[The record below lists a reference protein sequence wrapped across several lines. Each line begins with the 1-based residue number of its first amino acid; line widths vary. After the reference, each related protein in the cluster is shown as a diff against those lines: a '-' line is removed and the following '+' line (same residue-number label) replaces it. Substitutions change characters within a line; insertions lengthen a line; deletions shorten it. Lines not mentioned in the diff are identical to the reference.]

1 MVIAQYIV
9 ILLSAAFMAL
19 YLFKNKGR
27 NWKEVALAA
36 IITLLWVAFSGIYHY
51 KGTNIEFLG
60 INLFAFF
67 AWTAGLVALKF
78 AYDHLGKHKYGKAAI
93 FYLVLLLFFE
103 YFFYNFLGVQLS
115 SSYPGLFGF
124 ELMHAP
130 WYSQLYYFLAGPAYL
145 LVLIMLKKN
154 NWLCRHKVKKK

>member
-9 ILLSAAFMAL
+9 ILLSASFIAF
-19 YLFKNKGR
+19 YLFKAKGR

-36 IITLLWVAFSGIYHY
+36 FISILWVAFSGIYNY
-51 KGTNIEFLG
+51 RNTNIEFLG

-67 AWTAGLVALKF
+67 AWTAGLLALKF
-78 AYDHLGKHKYGKAAI
+78 AYDHLGSYRYGKAVTLYI
-93 FYLVLLLFFE
+93 LLLLFFE
-103 YFFYNFLGVQLS
+103 YFFYNFFGVQLS
-115 SSYPGLFGF
+115 SNYPGLLGF

-145 LVLIMLKKN
+145 LMIIFLERNKWFCK
-154 NWLCRHKVKKK
+154 HKVKKK